1 MNSKLKSRSSKL
13 IEKSDIEAERL
24 ISIIRMTLASMLFF
38 GVATILY
45 RSETV
50 GLETRQF
57 ELYGLLTGAV
67 CYFVLGALNFYCATE
82 VRLKP
87 WMTWVFN
94 LGEITIVSA
103 QLYLDV
109 ADSNT
114 SSLLAFASPVL
125 MIVALV
131 ICVQVLRY
139 QILLHVYSS
148 LLLVGLCI
156 LIMFGEF
163 KSQVQQMG

>member
-1 MNSKLKSRSSKL
+1 MNSKSKSRSTKL

-45 RSETV
+45 QSKSV

-67 CYFVLGALNFYCATE
+67 CYFVLGAFNFYCATE
-82 VRLKP
+82 ARLKP

-94 LGEITIVSA
+94 LGEIAIV
-103 QLYLDV
+103 
-109 ADSNT
+109 
-114 SSLLAFASPVL
+114 
-125 MIVALV
+125 
-131 ICVQVLRY
+131 
-139 QILLHVYSS
+139 
-148 LLLVGLCI
+148 
-156 LIMFGEF
+156 
-163 KSQVQQMG
+163 